1 MKNNKWAALVDVER
15 RADGWYVRP
24 PQCDWM
30 GPWETYRDAVNYSRL
45 VFEVNHGH

>member
-1 MKNNKWAALVDVER
+1 MRIKKWAAMVDVER

-30 GPWETYRDAVNYSRL
+30 GPWETYHDALTHSRL
-45 VFEVNHGH
+45 VFFVE